1 MQITPRSNIREIKWL
16 LAWGSGKREVKTFGF
31 AG

>member
-1 MQITPRSNIREIKWL
+1 MRSNIREIKWL

-31 AG
+31 VG